1 MKITKCPFL
10 DENHKVSF
18 SSYQLFVFVT
28 SYFAYTLM
36 LYNRK
41 VFVYTLPHILMEK
54 YFSSY
59 EVGKKELHNTF
70 KICQIIKHQME
81 M

>member
-1 MKITKCPFL
+1 
-10 DENHKVSF
+10 
-18 SSYQLFVFVT
+18 
-28 SYFAYTLM
+28 M